1 MDDHKICYITCVNN
15 AEQYAETRL
24 YLEHQQ
30 LPDDFTVEFRVVEGA
45 PSMAAGYNAAMKS
58 SDAKYKLYLH
68 QDLFVVKLDA
78 AKRCIELF
86 GNDKKLGLIGLAGCG
101 HLPDNGIWWNAD
113 RCYGLVAQSICT
125 EELEIKN
132 YGNIVTSVQ
141 KVQAVDGI
149 FMMTQ
154 YDVPW
159 REDLFQSWHF
169 YDISQ
174 SLEFERAGY
183 DVAVPHEDE
192 PWCVHETAKKEIND
206 YHKWR
211 KVFLQEYAKEIG
223 NALDL
228 ELC

>member
-15 AEQYAETRL
+15 DEQYAEARL

-30 LPDDFTVEFRVVEGA
+30 LPDGFMAEFRAVEGA
-45 PSMAAGYNAAMKS
+45 SSMAAGYNAAMKS

-68 QDLFVVKLDA
+68 QDLFVVKQNA
-78 AKRCIELF
+78 IKRCIELF
-86 GNDKKLGLIGLAGCG
+86 GNDEKLGLIGLAGCG
-101 HLPDNGIWWNAD
+101 HLPDNGMWWNSD
-113 RCYGLVAQSICT
+113 SCYGLIAQSICT

-132 YGNIVTSVQ
+132 YGSIVTPVQ

-174 SLEFERAGY
+174 SLEFARTGY
-183 DVAVPHEDE
+183 DAAIPHEAE
-192 PWCVHETAKKEIND
+192 PWCVHETAKKEIGD
-206 YHKWR
+206 YHRWR
-211 KVFLQEYAKEIG
+211 EVFLQEYAKEIG
-223 NALDL
+223 TALDL